1 MTKTKMTSLKILIA
15 VLLVAI
21 ASLAYILLTRF
32 FPSEEV
38 FFMGS
43 RALTRALVLDLSIK
57 SNKDYATFLAE
68 NSGFLVVHPAKSS
81 EDHRDDILET
91 RDIFA
96 LVEKTNINTLQDSDP
111 LYSELELLFLK
122 KTPLGIRANYVT
134 LSSLGVKSIF
144 FNPDYLGQFSQIYQ
158 DKLPHAAGYAIMG
171 DGSQRQ
177 IRDILV
183 K

>member
-1 MTKTKMTSLKILIA
+1 MTRMSWLKLSLG

-21 ASLAYILLTRF
+21 ASLVYILLTRF

-43 RALTRALVLDLSIK
+43 RAITRALVLDLSIK
-57 SNKDYATFLAE
+57 SNQDYATFLPE
-68 NSGFLVVHPAKSS
+68 NSGFLVLHPIKSS
-81 EDHRDDILET
+81 EDHREDILET

-96 LVEKTNINTLQDSDP
+96 LVKKTNKNTIQDSDP
-111 LYSELELLFLK
+111 LYPELELLFLK

-144 FNPDYLGQFSQIYQ
+144 FNPDYLLHFSPIYQ
-158 DKLPHAAGYAIMG
+158 DKLPHAAGYAVMG
-171 DGSQRQ
+171 DSSQRQ

-183 K
+183 H

>member
-1 MTKTKMTSLKILIA
+1 MAKVTWLKVLIA

-68 NSGFLVVHPAKSS
+68 NSGFLVIHPAKSA
-81 EDHRDDILET
+81 EDHRDDLLET
-91 RDIFA
+91 REILA
-96 LVEKTNINTLQDSDP
+96 LVEKTNKNTVQESDP
-111 LYSELELLFLK
+111 LFPELELLFLK
-122 KTPLGIRANYVT
+122 KTPLGLRANYVT
-134 LSSLGVKSIF
+134 LSSLGVKSVF
-144 FNPDYLGQFSQIYQ
+144 FNPDYIDHFSQIYE
-158 DKLPHAAGYAIMG
+158 DKLPHAAGYAVMG
-171 DGSQRQ
+171 DSSQRQ

-183 K
+183 N

>member
-1 MTKTKMTSLKILIA
+1 MNGLKVFIAIL
-15 VLLVAI
+15 LMAI
-21 ASLAYILLTRF
+21 ASLAYLLLTRF

-68 NSGFLVVHPAKSS
+68 NSGFLVVHPAKSA

-91 RDIFA
+91 RDILA
-96 LVEKTNINTLQDSDP
+96 LVEKTNKNTLQATDP
-111 LYSELELLFLK
+111 LYPELELLFLR
-122 KTPLGIRANYVT
+122 KTSLGIRANYVT

-144 FNPDYLGQFSQIYQ
+144 FNPDYLIHFSQIYQ
-158 DKLPHAAGYAIMG
+158 DKRPHAAGYAIMG
-171 DGSQRQ
+171 DSSQRQ

-183 K
+183 N

>member
-1 MTKTKMTSLKILIA
+1 MSKMTSLKILIG
-15 VLLVAI
+15 VLLVTI
-21 ASLAYILLTRF
+21 ACLAYILLTRF

-43 RALTRALVLDLSIK
+43 KALNRALVLDLSIK
-57 SNKDYATFLAE
+57 SNKDYATFLPE
-68 NSGFLVVHPAKSS
+68 NSGFLVVHPAKSA

-96 LVEKTNINTLQDSDP
+96 LVEKTNKNTLQDSDP
-111 LYSELELLFLK
+111 LYPELELLFLR
-122 KTPLGIRANYVT
+122 KTPLGIRGNYVT
-134 LSSLGVKSIF
+134 LSSLGVKSIV
-144 FNPDYLGQFSQIYQ
+144 FNPEYLQHFLQLYK

-171 DGSQRQ
+171 DSSQRQ

-183 K
+183 N

>member
-1 MTKTKMTSLKILIA
+1 MMTKMTSLKLVIA
-15 VLLVAI
+15 LLLLAI
-21 ASLAYILLTRF
+21 ACLAYLLLTRF

-43 RALTRALVLDLSIK
+43 RAITRALVLDLSVK
-57 SNKDYATFLAE
+57 SNKDFATFLPE
-68 NSGFLVVHPAKSS
+68 NSAFLVVHPAKSA

-96 LVEKTNINTLQDSDP
+96 LVEKNNKNTLQNTDP
-111 LYSELELLFLK
+111 LYQELQLLFLR
-122 KTPLGIRANYVT
+122 KTSLGIRANYVT
-134 LSSLGVKSIF
+134 LSSLGVKTIV
-144 FNPDYLGQFSQIYQ
+144 FNPDYIQHFLQIYQ
-158 DKLPHAAGYAIMG
+158 DKLPHAAGYAVMG
-171 DGSQRQ
+171 NSSQRQ

>member
-1 MTKTKMTSLKILIA
+1 MTWLKVLIA
-15 VLLVAI
+15 VLLIAI

-57 SNKDYATFLAE
+57 SNKEYPTFLAE
-68 NSGFLVVHPAKSS
+68 NSGFLVVHPAKSA
-81 EDHRDDILET
+81 EDHRDDVLET
-91 RDIFA
+91 RDILA
-96 LVEKTNINTLQDSDP
+96 LVEKTNKNTVQEKDP

-122 KTPLGIRANYVT
+122 KTALGIRANYVT
-134 LSSLGVKSIF
+134 LSSLGIKNIF
-144 FNPDYLGQFSQIYQ
+144 FNPDYLAHFSALYE
-158 DKLPHAAGYAIMG
+158 DKLPHATGYAVMG
-171 DGSQRQ
+171 DSSQRQ

-183 K
+183 N

>member
-1 MTKTKMTSLKILIA
+1 MTGLKILIA
-15 VLLVAI
+15 ALLVAI
-21 ASLAYILLTRF
+21 ACLAYLLLTHF

-43 RALTRALVLDLSIK
+43 RAINRALVLDLRIK
-57 SNKDYATFLAE
+57 SNKAYATFLPE
-68 NSGFLVVHPAKSS
+68 NSGFLVVHPVKAA

-96 LVEKTNINTLQDSDP
+96 LVEKTNKNTIQNSDP
-111 LYSELELLFLK
+111 LYSELELVFLR
-122 KTPLGIRANYVT
+122 KTPLGIRANYVA
-134 LSSLGVKSIF
+134 LSSLGIKNIV
-144 FNPDYLGQFSQIYQ
+144 FNPEYVQQFLQIYQ
-158 DKLPHAAGYAIMG
+158 DKLPHAAGYAVMG
-171 DGSQRQ
+171 DSSQRQ

>member
-1 MTKTKMTSLKILIA
+1 MMTKMTSLKLVIA
-15 VLLVAI
+15 LLLLAI
-21 ASLAYILLTRF
+21 ACLAYLLLTRF

-43 RALTRALVLDLSIK
+43 RPITRALVLDLSVK
-57 SNKDYATFLAE
+57 SNKDFATFLPE
-68 NSGFLVVHPAKSS
+68 NSAFLVVHPAKSA

-96 LVEKTNINTLQDSDP
+96 LVEKNNKNTLQNTDP
-111 LYSELELLFLK
+111 LYQELQLLFLR
-122 KTPLGIRANYVT
+122 KTSLGIRANYVT
-134 LSSLGVKSIF
+134 LSSLGVKTIV
-144 FNPDYLGQFSQIYQ
+144 FNPDYIQHFLQIYQ
-158 DKLPHAAGYAIMG
+158 DKLPHAAGYAVMG
-171 DGSQRQ
+171 DSSQRQ

>member
-1 MTKTKMTSLKILIA
+1 MTKMTSLKLLIT

-32 FPSEEV
+32 FPNEEV

-43 RALTRALVLDLSIK
+43 RAITRALVLDLTIK
-57 SNKDYATFLAE
+57 SKDYPAFLPE
-68 NSGFLVVHPAKSS
+68 NSGFLVIHPTQSA

-96 LVEKTNINTLQDSDP
+96 LVEKTNKNTIQDSDP

-122 KTPLGIRANYVT
+122 KTPLGIRANYVS
-134 LSSLGVKSIF
+134 LSSLGVKNIF
-144 FNPDYLGQFSQIYQ
+144 FNPDYLLHFSQIYQ
-158 DKLPHAAGYAIMG
+158 DKLPHAAGYAVMG
-171 DGSQRQ
+171 DSSQRQ

-183 K
+183 H

>member
-1 MTKTKMTSLKILIA
+1 MTKMTSLKLVIA
-15 VLLVAI
+15 LLLLAI
-21 ASLAYILLTRF
+21 ACLAYLLLTRF

-43 RALTRALVLDLSIK
+43 RTITRALVLDLSIK
-57 SNKDYATFLAE
+57 SNKDFATFLPE
-68 NSGFLVVHPAKSS
+68 NSGFLVVHPVKSA

-96 LVEKTNINTLQDSDP
+96 LVEKNNKNTIQNTDP
-111 LYSELELLFLK
+111 LYQELELLFLR

-134 LSSLGVKSIF
+134 LSSLGVKTIV
-144 FNPDYLGQFSQIYQ
+144 FNPDYIQHFLPIYQ
-158 DKLPHAAGYAIMG
+158 DKLPHAAGYAVMG
-171 DGSQRQ
+171 DSSQRQ

>member
-1 MTKTKMTSLKILIA
+1 MTKMTSLKLVIA
-15 VLLVAI
+15 LLLLAI
-21 ASLAYILLTRF
+21 ACLAYLLLTRF

-43 RALTRALVLDLSIK
+43 RAITRALVLDLSVK
-57 SNKDYATFLAE
+57 SNKDFATFLPE
-68 NSGFLVVHPAKSS
+68 NSAFLVVHPAKSA

-96 LVEKTNINTLQDSDP
+96 LVEKNNKNTLQNTDP
-111 LYSELELLFLK
+111 LYQELQLLFLR
-122 KTPLGIRANYVT
+122 KTSLGIRANYVT
-134 LSSLGVKSIF
+134 LSSLGVKTIV
-144 FNPDYLGQFSQIYQ
+144 FNPDYIQHFLQIYQ
-158 DKLPHAAGYAIMG
+158 DKLPHAAGYAVMG
-171 DGSQRQ
+171 DSSQRQ

>member
-1 MTKTKMTSLKILIA
+1 MTWLKVLIA
-15 VLLVAI
+15 VLLIAI

-57 SNKDYATFLAE
+57 SNKEYPTFLAE
-68 NSGFLVVHPAKSS
+68 NSGFLVVHPAKSA
-81 EDHRDDILET
+81 EDHRDDVLES
-91 RDIFA
+91 RDILA
-96 LVEKTNINTLQDSDP
+96 LVEKTDKNTIQEKDP
-111 LYSELELLFLK
+111 LYGELELLFLK
-122 KTPLGIRANYVT
+122 KTALGIRANYVT
-134 LSSLGVKSIF
+134 LSSLGIKSIF
-144 FNPDYLGQFSQIYQ
+144 LNPDYLSHFLALYK
-158 DKLPHAAGYAIMG
+158 DKLPHAAGYAVMG

-183 K
+183 N

>member
-1 MTKTKMTSLKILIA
+1 MMTKMTSLKLVIA
-15 VLLVAI
+15 LLLLAI
-21 ASLAYILLTRF
+21 ACLAYLLLTRF

-43 RALTRALVLDLSIK
+43 RAITRALVLDLSVK
-57 SNKDYATFLAE
+57 SNKDFATFLPE
-68 NSGFLVVHPAKSS
+68 NSAFLVVHPAKSA

-96 LVEKTNINTLQDSDP
+96 LVEKNNKNTLQNTDP
-111 LYSELELLFLK
+111 LYQELQLLFLR
-122 KTPLGIRANYVT
+122 KTSLGIRANYVT
-134 LSSLGVKSIF
+134 LSSLGVKTIV
-144 FNPDYLGQFSQIYQ
+144 FNPDYIQHFLQIYQ
-158 DKLPHAAGYAIMG
+158 DKLPHAAGYAVMG
-171 DGSQRQ
+171 DSSQRQ

>member
-1 MTKTKMTSLKILIA
+1 MTKMTSLKVLIA

-21 ASLAYILLTRF
+21 AGLAYILLTRF

-43 RALTRALVLDLSIK
+43 KPLTRALVLDLSIK
-57 SNKDYATFLAE
+57 SNKDYPTFLAE
-68 NSGFLVVHPAKSS
+68 NSGFLVVHPTKSA
-81 EDHRDDILET
+81 EDHREDVLET

-96 LVEKTNINTLQDSDP
+96 LVEKTNKNAIQDSDP
-111 LYSELELLFLK
+111 LFSELELLFLR
-122 KTPLGIRANYVT
+122 KTPLGIRANYVA

-144 FNPDYLGQFSQIYQ
+144 FNPDYLIHFSQIYQ
-158 DKLPHAAGYAIMG
+158 NKLPQAAGYAIMG
-171 DGSQRQ
+171 DSSQRQ

-183 K
+183 N

>member
-1 MTKTKMTSLKILIA
+1 MSKMTSLKILIG
-15 VLLVAI
+15 VLLVTI
-21 ASLAYILLTRF
+21 ACLAYILLTRF

-43 RALTRALVLDLSIK
+43 KALNRALVLDLSIK
-57 SNKDYATFLAE
+57 SNKDYATFLPE
-68 NSGFLVVHPAKSS
+68 NSGFLVVHPAQSA

-96 LVEKTNINTLQDSDP
+96 LVEKTNKNTLQDSDP
-111 LYSELELLFLK
+111 LYPELELLFLR
-122 KTPLGIRANYVT
+122 KTPLGIRGNYVT
-134 LSSLGVKSIF
+134 LSSLGVKSIV
-144 FNPDYLGQFSQIYQ
+144 FNPEYLQHFLQIYQ

-171 DGSQRQ
+171 DSSQRQ

-183 K
+183 N

>member
-1 MTKTKMTSLKILIA
+1 MSKMTSLKLLIA

-32 FPSEEV
+32 FPNEEV

-43 RALTRALVLDLSIK
+43 RAITRALVLDLSIK
-57 SNKDYATFLAE
+57 SNKDYATFLPE
-68 NSGFLVVHPAKSS
+68 NSGFLVIHPTQSA

-96 LVEKTNINTLQDSDP
+96 LIEKNNKNTLQDTDP

-122 KTPLGIRANYVT
+122 KTPLGIRANYVS
-134 LSSLGVKSIF
+134 LASLGIKNIF
-144 FNPDYLGQFSQIYQ
+144 FNPDYLIHFSQIYQ
-158 DKLPHAAGYAIMG
+158 DKLPHAAGYAVMG
-171 DGSQRQ
+171 DSSQRQ

-183 K
+183 N

>member
-1 MTKTKMTSLKILIA
+1 MTKMTSLKILIA

-32 FPSEEV
+32 FPSEEI
-38 FFMGS
+38 FFMGF
-43 RALTRALVLDLSIK
+43 RPLTRALVLDLSIK
-57 SNKDYATFLAE
+57 NTDYPSFLPE
-68 NSGFLVVHPAKSS
+68 NSGFLVVHPTQSA
-81 EDHRDDILET
+81 EDHRDDLLET

-96 LVEKTNINTLQDSDP
+96 LVEKTNKNTIQDRDP
-111 LYSELELLFLK
+111 LYPELELLFLK
-122 KTPLGIRANYVT
+122 KTPLGLRANYVT

-144 FNPDYLGQFSQIYQ
+144 FNPEYLSNFSKIYQ

-171 DGSQRQ
+171 DSSQRQ

-183 K
+183 N

>member
-1 MTKTKMTSLKILIA
+1 MTKMTWLKALLA
-15 VLLVAI
+15 VLLVLI

-57 SNKDYATFLAE
+57 SNKNYPTFLAE
-68 NSGFLVVHPAKSS
+68 NSGFLVVHPTQST

-91 RDIFA
+91 REVLA
-96 LVEKTNINTLQDSDP
+96 LVEKTNKNTIQDSDP
-111 LYSELELLFLK
+111 LFSEFELLFLK
-122 KTPLGIRANYVT
+122 KTPLGLRANYVT
-134 LSSLGVKSIF
+134 LSNLGVKSVF
-144 FNPDYLGQFSQIYQ
+144 FNPEYIAHFSEIYT
-158 DKLPHAAGYAIMG
+158 DKLPHAAGYAVMG
-171 DGSQRQ
+171 DSSQRQ

-183 K
+183 N

>member
-1 MTKTKMTSLKILIA
+1 MTKMNWLKLLIG

-32 FPSEEV
+32 FPSEEI

-43 RALTRALVLDLSIK
+43 RAITRALVLDLSIK
-57 SNKDYATFLAE
+57 SNKDYYATFLPE
-68 NSGFLVVHPAKSS
+68 NSGFLVVHPLKSA
-81 EDHRDDILET
+81 EDHRDDIFET

-96 LVEKTNINTLQDSDP
+96 LVEKTNKNTIQASDP
-111 LYSELELLFLK
+111 LYAELELLFLR
-122 KTPLGIRANYVT
+122 KTALGIRANYVT

-144 FNPDYLGQFSQIYQ
+144 FNADYLLHFSQIYQ
-158 DKLPHAAGYAIMG
+158 DKLPHAAGYAVMG
-171 DGSQRQ
+171 DSSQRQ

-183 K
+183 A